1 MMAVTMVLTAAVPI
15 LRRLSPTTVALAL
28 IDVGIEGEAKI
39 VGKFDHG
46 EATRLG
52 AQLH

>member
-1 MMAVTMVLTAAVPI
+1 MMAVITVLTAAVPI
-15 LRRLSPTTVALAL
+15 FRRLSHTPVALAL
-28 IDVGIEGEAKI
+28 IDVGIEGEAEI